1 MKSQAEG
8 WFIILDPAAPVSK
21 SQKYYINLTS
31 SNYLIISTERGGKE
45 LRNVDVSKYD
55 SLAKEQVGNEMHIKL
70 SKHFNENIPNIQMVT
85 SIVKQYEEM
94 YSSLKNSIIPSRKS
108 RNKQLPEPVDK
119 IMRKLK
125 SRLDL
130 NIGHLYEIRR
140 LSHSVERGLMD
151 NISTKQ
157 SVGKDLTAA
166 ETTAIETLEQAK
178 ARYAQGIQIIE
189 TNDTQTLKGQLKEI
203 EKTIEKSWTATH
215 NFVLNIGKQE
225 INEIIKDWELIAHN
239 SEDENKKKLQQIND
253 IIKEYKGNIHTV
265 QKRGK
270 YLLIDYKKSKAK
282 NKQMVELHDTF
293 KDLTLTLEK
302 AIISRKEKKQLLEEI
317 EKKNERIVQ
326 LNTKNNLKE
335 EVKEI
340 DTDLQ
345 NEYNEILTNVNNEV
359 RLLNEELLLLQQ
371 QEAADF
377 AVELSDR
384 DIDIANGVADIKK
397 FDDEDNEKEFRK
409 WYLKSFKEEYN
420 IEKRRVQAMESDDDE
435 FSSGSDDD
443 DNDDSSSSPSS

>member
-85 SIVKQYEEM
+85 NIVKQYEEM

-151 NISTKQ
+151 NIWIKQ
-157 SVGKDLTAA
+157 AVGKHLTAA

-178 ARYAQGIQIIE
+178 ARYAQGI
-189 TNDTQTLKGQLKEI
+189 
-203 EKTIEKSWTATH
+203 
-215 NFVLNIGKQE
+215 
-225 INEIIKDWELIAHN
+225 
-239 SEDENKKKLQQIND
+239 
-253 IIKEYKGNIHTV
+253 
-265 QKRGK
+265 
-270 YLLIDYKKSKAK
+270 
-282 NKQMVELHDTF
+282 
-293 KDLTLTLEK
+293 
-302 AIISRKEKKQLLEEI
+302 
-317 EKKNERIVQ
+317 
-326 LNTKNNLKE
+326 
-335 EVKEI
+335 
-340 DTDLQ
+340 
-345 NEYNEILTNVNNEV
+345 
-359 RLLNEELLLLQQ
+359 
-371 QEAADF
+371 
-377 AVELSDR
+377 
-384 DIDIANGVADIKK
+384 
-397 FDDEDNEKEFRK
+397 
-409 WYLKSFKEEYN
+409 
-420 IEKRRVQAMESDDDE
+420 
-435 FSSGSDDD
+435 
-443 DNDDSSSSPSS
+443 